1 MPPTSRR
8 GKGGGAGR
16 SQSGARKRRRLT
28 PESRPTSS
36 PTMITRSRAAE
47 QSPSPQVGKRRAS
60 GSRATDKSRG
70 DEKSPKK
77 MKMPDAG
84 SQEDAAAALASAA
97 TEEDSDASIQED
109 AGAASA
115 SAPTDA
121 GAASA
126 SAPIEEGSDAAIQE
140 DAGAASASA
149 PTEQGSSAPSQE
161 DAAAASSSAATQQS
175 SSTASSPLRCPIMPE
190 VIKSQDSNRVIY
202 EPFDSAVVKAYM
214 KADDKY
220 MAKLERHKNLLTL
233 NENWA
238 TTCLDRQERL
248 PVQESARDMV
258 FQAAEAVLGLSSYI
272 DGKLLARCSG
282 FLIDWDKKTQCGTV
296 LTSANLLCT
305 KSPRVDLWSCP
316 REYDPNVEVLVHL
329 LDDTTDVKGKLL
341 NYHPHYNIALFEVV
355 VNLSTELL
363 VCTES
368 VDYGQQVFL
377 IGRDEKLHLKCNHG
391 RVKCM
396 GPGLHDHHH
405 YMYVNCRV
413 DKFGA
418 GGPAINTGGIV
429 MGMVN
434 PTPTVAFI
442 PTSIIF
448 KCLHMWKTFKCVPR
462 LHLGL
467 KLSPVK
473 FLLSTHRDRLRCRF
487 KINDGVIVEEVSQGS
502 AAEKVGIKI
511 GDVIRSLNGESFSTT
526 VELEGMLMRICEDN
540 LGKGND
546 IGSNVDLAVELFQI
560 RKERNCTK
568 KLTLNVSEDVEV
580 IAEGTYLVTA

>member
-16 SQSGARKRRRLT
+16 SQSGARKRRQLT

-316 REYDPNVEVLVHL
+316 REYDPNVEV
-329 LDDTTDVKGKLL
+329 
-341 NYHPHYNIALFEVV
+341 
-355 VNLSTELL
+355 
-363 VCTES
+363 
-368 VDYGQQVFL
+368 FL

-418 GGPAINTGGIV
+418 GGPAINTGGSV